1 MLIKTQVQPTK
12 GSKQL
17 SACIAA
23 ISRKFTCLSQQLC
36 ACNFSQTKGLQTPWA
51 NLKQSFI
58 FLMLW
63 HEHFLNWIKH
73 SEPKK
78 EKKQNNQANK
88 NNAAADFLLWI
99 FLNTFLTPGVAHGIS
114 LNQIAKQARS
124 IESQPQQK
132 QGKRI
137 DVTELLQQVERFNL
151 AAANSVS

>member
-63 HEHFLNWIKH
+63 HEHFLNRIKH
-73 SEPKK
+73 SEQKTKK
-78 EKKQNNQANK
+78 KKQKAEKQSHQIKKK
-88 NNAAADFLLWI
+88 NTATDFLLKN
-99 FLNTFLTPGVAHGIS
+99 FQKTFLTPK
-114 LNQIAKQARS
+114 NKQE
-124 IESQPQQK
+124 IK
-132 QGKRI
+132 KIKNYYKNNLKYKRFFK
-137 DVTELLQQVERFNL
+137 TKKKNG
-151 AAANSVS
+151 